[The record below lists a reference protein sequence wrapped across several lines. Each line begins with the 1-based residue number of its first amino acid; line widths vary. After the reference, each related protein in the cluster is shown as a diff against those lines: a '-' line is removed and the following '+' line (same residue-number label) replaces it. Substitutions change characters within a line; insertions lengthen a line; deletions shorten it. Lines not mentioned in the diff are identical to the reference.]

1 MLHDFLALMYSMAG
15 VSVGACGRLNG
26 APIPRGMKGRTVH
39 FGWPMDL
46 VLKESHFDEK
56 LVYLSIRAFRKNVCF
71 LSMRDRESSYQ
82 EFASAVVGSV
92 I

>member
-15 VSVGACGRLNG
+15 VHVSKCDRLNG

-46 VLKESHFDEK
+46 VLKESHFDEI
-56 LVYLSIRAFRKNVCF
+56 LVCPPPTTHLWAHTLVV
-71 LSMRDRESSYQ
+71 YQ
-82 EFASAVVGSV
+82 RMPQ
-92 I
+92 

>member
-15 VSVGACGRLNG
+15 VHVSKCDRLNG

-46 VLKESHFDEK
+46 VLKESHFDEI
-56 LVYLSIRAFRKNVCF
+56 LVCPPPTHAFMGTHSCCLSEDATVVELLDFRW
-71 LSMRDRESSYQ
+71 
-82 EFASAVVGSV
+82 A
-92 I
+92 